1 MASTAGASPG
11 GASPQELEALQGF
24 LAGTFQRGEPVVGDA
39 GLQGE
44 VARVVSGNDRL
55 TPAEQVDIYR
65 RQFWLRH
72 IDSLREDHPGLGW
85 LLGED
90 GFEAMCTR
98 YLVAHPPRTPSLRE
112 LGADLARFLAADPAL
127 PEALR
132 EIAVEMARYELCM
145 VEVFDAAEVA
155 PVAPEK
161 LAALPEDAWESARVV
176 IHPALQR
183 MHLRWPVHRLRYQV
197 RDGDKPAVPRAAE
210 PCHLAL
216 FRQELTIRYEELDA
230 LAFQLLEALAGGEA
244 LVPAM
249 SRLAAA
255 HPERAADIES
265 SVGRWFQSWAAWGW
279 IVDVEPHPA

>member
-1 MASTAGASPG
+1 VRAPPEAMASRS
-11 GASPQELEALQGF
+11 ELDALQGF
-24 LAGTFQRGEPVVGDA
+24 LAGTFQRGEPVVGDPA
-39 GLQGE
+39 LEGD
-44 VARVVSGNDRL
+44 VARVVRGNDRL

-90 GFEAMCTR
+90 AFEAMCTR
-98 YLVAHPPRTPSLRE
+98 YLAAHPPRTPSLRE
-112 LGADLARFLAADPAL
+112 LGADLVRFLATDPAL

-155 PVAPEK
+155 PVAADK
-161 LAALPEDAWESARVV
+161 LASLPADAWESARVV

-197 RDGDKPAVPRAAE
+197 REGKAPPMPEAPA

-216 FRQELTIRYEELDA
+216 FRQELTIRFEELDA
-230 LAFQLLEALAGGEA
+230 LAFQLLEALASGEA

-255 HPERAADIES
+255 HPERAADMEA
-265 SVGRWFQSWAAWGW
+265 SVGGWFQSWAAWGW
-279 IVDVEPHPA
+279 IVDVEPHPL